1 MDFPLVIVEW
11 HDAWSDEA
19 NFATAHGVKST
30 HEPMVVRTL
39 GYVLVDDETGISVV
53 AERSVQDGHDVF
65 RGRTF
70 IPRAMVKSVTSYK
83 LSKPRQRKHD
93 TTGTQAAPLV

>member
-11 HDAWSDEA
+11 QDAWSDEA

-70 IPRAMVKSVTSYK
+70 IPRAMVKSVTPYK
-83 LSKPRQRKHD
+83 LSKPRRIRERAGAQA
-93 TTGTQAAPLV
+93 TTPV